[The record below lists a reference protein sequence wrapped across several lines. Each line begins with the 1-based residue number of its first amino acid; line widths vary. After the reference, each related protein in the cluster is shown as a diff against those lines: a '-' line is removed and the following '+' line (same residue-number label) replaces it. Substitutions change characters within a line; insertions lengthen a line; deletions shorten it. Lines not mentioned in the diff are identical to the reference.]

1 MKKLLIGLL
10 VLLIGGTGM
19 TNVTLAQEVKRE
31 ITRVTFDI
39 YRFQNRFHNNM
50 FVITGDGV
58 VVTDPINEEAAGW
71 LRAEIA
77 KLTDEPITHLIYSH
91 SHGDHASGGL
101 GYGDVPNVIMHQNAP
116 EDIDLVE
123 ATERFSD
130 QMSFTVG
137 SKTFELTYLGPG
149 HGSDMIAMVVQP
161 EAVAFVVDVVSAKR
175 LFYRDFPGSDV
186 DQWIQQ
192 VKKVEALDF
201 DILIG
206 GHGPVG
212 VKQDVSNGIIYL
224 EELRAAVLEGLKAG
238 KSVEELE
245 QTLLMEKYKD
255 WAAYDQWR
263 ALNVKGMARSLVE
276 SGTVK

>member
-1 MKKLLIGLL
+1 MKKLFPILLL
-10 VLLIGGTGM
+10 VLTAA
-19 TNVTLAQEVKRE
+19 VTAPDHARAQEVERE

-39 YRFQNRFHNNM
+39 YRFRNRFHVNM

-58 VVTDPINEEAAGW
+58 VVTDPINEEAASW

-101 GYGDVPNVIMHQNAP
+101 GYGEVPNVIMHENAP

-149 HGSDMIAMVVQP
+149 HGSDMIAMVVHP
-161 EAVAFVVDVVSAKR
+161 DAVAFVVDVVSARR
-175 LFYRDFPGSDV
+175 LFYRDFPGADV

-192 VKKVEALDF
+192 VKKVETLDF

-212 VKQDVSNGIIYL
+212 LKKDVSNGIAYL
-224 EELRAAVLEGLKAG
+224 EELRAAVVKGLKAG
-238 KSVEELE
+238 QSVEELK
-245 QTLLMEKYKD
+245 QTVLMKKYRD

-263 ALNVKGMARSLVE
+263 ALNVQGMARSLRE
-276 SGTVK
+276 SGTVQ